1 MRRQPAEANAQSR
14 ANRRSRRS
22 AKDRADR
29 PQHYGGGYGRDRNC
43 LVQNSCLSGSIIWI
57 ACRRDYSG
65 TECRRA
71 RVEIQID
78 GKTIVSRANPIC
90 VEPAGTGIDYRHV

>member
-29 PQHYGGGYGRDRNC
+29 PQHYGGGYGRDLGS
-43 LVQNSCLSGSIIWI
+43 LV
-57 ACRRDYSG
+57 
-65 TECRRA
+65 
-71 RVEIQID
+71 
-78 GKTIVSRANPIC
+78 
-90 VEPAGTGIDYRHV
+90 